1 MKRLIL
7 VCAVAITAYL
17 SVNAQLLGD
26 GSIANPYRGTLAGDF
41 TISGIKYFNGDI
53 IADNEKLT
61 IAAGTTLISLDNKAG
76 IIINGTG
83 QINAPGTKSRRI
95 WFTADLDLDGI
106 YGEATD
112 SWGNISVLSSGT
124 SLLNFCIIERG
135 RKTDPGAGSYGGGLN
150 LATSSI
156 SVTNTTIRNCRALY
170 GGGIAIA
177 GSSSPVI
184 SGCTLTDNVANQ
196 QGGGIY
202 ITAGSSPA
210 IINSILNRNSSLSPT
225 LKGGTIVSLNSSPV
239 IVNSIITYSNARV
252 ADGKS
257 VYLENS
263 PGARI
268 INSIIWGGG
277 PGLIG
282 LSGTPSSVFNY
293 CAVEGATL
301 AGCITLNSN
310 NTAPDGPNFIN
321 PDLGFFNIDFSS
333 PCRDTGADS
342 YPGVTIPALD
352 FNSVGRI
359 GVTDI
364 GAYEM
369 LYSRWTGLNNADWTS
384 SLNWDEG
391 FSPGSKNIIIPAGL
405 PTYPTL
411 SPGPSFTLN
420 SGYRMIMEP
429 GVKATFSSLT
439 NNGIIEIHSDAAVIA
454 SLLTNSYSGAG
465 GSMNVDIHLKATT
478 PDTYLWH
485 YIAPPATVSKTV
497 FTDIEPYNLML
508 YDESKV
514 TTDVVQGWQW
524 HDGYGGTTA
533 FSSLEAKKGYQ
544 VMVDNDITM
553 VFRNLTSL
561 TTSIGRINL
570 PFSGSGGDT
579 SLFGYTLVGNSLTCG
594 LNWDA
599 VTVSAGV
606 RNGYYLY
613 VDGVDISYVN
623 GVGTNGGTAHI
634 PPLHGFFVK
643 SRAVGTYMTVP
654 DNAREHNATPRYKS
668 AQVIPMVR
676 LTLVSPKSEDE
687 TVIRLEPMATND
699 FDDEFDAGKMFAIAS
714 KRALIYSVMNGENYS
729 INSVPW
735 PETKTVIPLTLK
747 IPEAG
752 TYKIRRTQLQ
762 GTGNSKI
769 TLSDKVAGTSVD
781 LLAFSEYSFSAP
793 EGTIA
798 GRFTLTVS
806 SNKPEIFV
814 KEVVSSSLKIYASS
828 DKICILP
835 QGDEWEN
842 LSGNVKI
849 YDITGRMIMNG
860 GQEWFNSGEVKEYSP
875 SGARGMLIVEL
886 TAGGKRYLEKIV
898 LTAE

>member
-7 VCAVAITAYL
+7 VCAVAIAVSL
-17 SVNAQLLGD
+17 SVDAQLLGD
-26 GSIANPYRGTLAGDF
+26 GSIANPYRGTLAGNF
-41 TISGIKYFNGDI
+41 TISGIKYFNGNI
-53 IADNEKLT
+53 VADNERLT
-61 IAAGTTLISLDNKAG
+61 IAAGTTLISIDDKAG

-83 QINAPGTKSRRI
+83 QIYASGTKSRRI

-106 YGEATD
+106 YGESTD
-112 SWGNISVLSSGT
+112 VWGNISVQSSGT

-135 RKTDPGAGSYGGGLN
+135 RRTDPGAGSYGGGLN
-150 LATSSI
+150 IGTSSL
-156 SVTNTTIRNCRALY
+156 SVTNCVIRNCRAAY
-170 GGGIAIA
+170 GGAIAVA
-177 GSSSPVI
+177 GSSAPVI
-184 SGCTLTDNVANQ
+184 TGCTLTDNVANQ

-202 ITAGSSPA
+202 ITDGSSPV
-210 IINSILNRNSSLSPT
+210 ITNVILNRNSSLSPT
-225 LKGGTIVSLNSSPV
+225 LKGGTIVSLNSSPI
-239 IVNSIITYSNARV
+239 IVNSIIAYSNARV
-252 ADGKS
+252 PDGTS

-268 INSIIWGGG
+268 INTIIWGGSDH
-277 PGLIG
+277 IG
-282 LSGTPSSVFNY
+282 LSGTPSSVFDY
-293 CAVEGATL
+293 CAVEGASL
-301 AGCITLNSN
+301 AGCINLNSN

-321 PDLGFFNIDFSS
+321 PVLGFFNIDFNS

-352 FNSVGRI
+352 FNGVGRI
-359 GVTDI
+359 DVTDI

-369 LYSRWTGLNNADWTS
+369 IYSLWTGQNSPDWTS

-391 FSPGSKNIIIPAGL
+391 FTPGSKNIVIPAGL

-411 SPGPSFTLN
+411 SPGPSFTLI

-439 NNGIIEIHSDAAVIA
+439 NSGIIEIHADANGMA
-454 SLLTNSYSGAG
+454 SLLTNSFSGAG
-465 GSMNVDIHLKATT
+465 GSLNVDIRLKATT

-524 HDGYGGTTA
+524 HDGYGGATA
-533 FSSLEAKKGYQ
+533 FSTLEAKKGYQ

-561 TTSIGRINL
+561 TTSMGQINL

-599 VTVSAGV
+599 VTVSTGV

-643 SRAVGTYMTVP
+643 SRAIGTYMTIP

-668 AQVIPMVR
+668 AQVIPLIR

-687 TVIRLEPMATND
+687 TVIRFEPMATND

-714 KRALIYSVMNGENYS
+714 KRALIYSEMNGENYS
-729 INSVPW
+729 VNSVPW

-752 TYKIRRTQLQ
+752 TYKIRRSQLQ
-762 GTGNSKI
+762 GTDNSKI
-769 TLSDKVAGTSVD
+769 TLSDKVAGKSVD
-781 LLAFSEYSFSAP
+781 LLAFTEYSFSAQ
-793 EGTIA
+793 EGKLA
-798 GRFTLTVS
+798 GRFTVTVS
-806 SNKPEIFV
+806 SNKPEPFV
-814 KEVVSSSLKIYASS
+814 DQAVASSLKIYASS
-828 DKICILP
+828 GKICILP
-835 QGDEWEN
+835 QGNEWEN

-860 GQEWFNSGEVKEYSP
+860 GLEWFNSGEVKEYSP